1 MKNKCWLILFL
12 IAVMLTSSACGGE
25 TVPSAE
31 DTTASETLAETET
44 EQVFTLPEA
53 DYNGEEFTFLN
64 GNVSYTY
71 ASVVATE
78 QTGETMND
86 AIYQRNSAVEERYNI
101 KIGEVITNDPQADY
115 KKSVTTGDNSFDI
128 ALLRME
134 WAFPAVLENTVLSWD
149 NIPYLQLEQDW
160 WVQGSIESM
169 SLMNKVYF
177 AVSQFDTSHFESVR
191 GFVYNKNMAEDLQ
204 LPSLYT
210 LVREG
215 KWTLD
220 VFYDMCT
227 KAAVDL
233 DGNGKFTNNDCY
245 GVATYPNV
253 FGNTLMCGV
262 GSILSI
268 GKDKDDIPFFDL
280 DSETHINNLI
290 DVTKLFENKNGFMS
304 TEQPLFKSGQSL
316 FRCCLMSEIT
326 SLRDMEDDF
335 GILPAP
341 KRDEEQKEYYNLG
354 GSPFFMVVPNTA
366 KDLERTGIMM
376 EALAMESMG
385 LIDTAYYDTILM
397 GKTSRDEESVEML
410 ALIFSTLDYYHPLAN
425 SYLNAP
431 MTDKY
436 ICVGNAD
443 YASYF
448 ASVRDLINKDIETA
462 IATFTANTN

>member
-12 IAVMLTSSACGGE
+12 IAAMLTSSACGGE
-25 TVPSAE
+25 PVTPAE
-31 DTTASETLAETET
+31 DTAVSETMTEIETEPDIS
-44 EQVFTLPEA
+44 LPEA

-71 ASVVATE
+71 ASVVASE

-101 KIGEVITNDPQADY
+101 MIHEVITNDPQADY
-115 KKSVTTGDNSFDI
+115 KKSVTTGDNSFEI

-134 WAFPAVLENTVLSWD
+134 WAFPAVLENSVLSWD
-149 NIPYLQLEQDW
+149 NIPHLQLDQDW

-169 SLMNKVYF
+169 SLMNRVYF

-191 GFVYNKNMAEDLQ
+191 GIVYNKNMAEDLN
-204 LPSLYT
+204 LSSPYT

-220 VFYDMCT
+220 AFYDMCT
-227 KAAVDL
+227 TAAADL
-233 DGNGKFTNNDCY
+233 DGNGTFTNKDRY
-245 GVATYPNV
+245 GMATYPNV

-341 KRDEEQKEYYNLG
+341 KRNEEQKEYYNLG
-354 GSPFFMVVPNTA
+354 GSPFFMVVPSTA
-366 KDLERTGIMM
+366 KDLERTGVMM
-376 EALAMESMG
+376 EALARESMG
-385 LIDTAYYDTILM
+385 LIDTAYYDTVLM

-410 ALIFSTLDYYHPLAN
+410 ELIFSTLDYYHPLAN

-443 YASYF
+443 FASYF
-448 ASVRDLINKDIETA
+448 ASVREQIQKDIETA
-462 IATFTANTN
+462 IETFTANAN

>member
-115 KKSVTTGDNSFDI
+115 KQSVTTGDNSFDI

-204 LPSLYT
+204 LP
-210 LVREG
+210 R
-215 KWTLD
+215 
-220 VFYDMCT
+220 
-227 KAAVDL
+227 
-233 DGNGKFTNNDCY
+233 FTHWY
-245 GVATYPNV
+245 GRVSGRWMYFTTCAQ
-253 FGNTLMCGV
+253 
-262 GSILSI
+262 
-268 GKDKDDIPFFDL
+268 K
-280 DSETHINNLI
+280 
-290 DVTKLFENKNGFMS
+290 
-304 TEQPLFKSGQSL
+304 PL
-316 FRCCLMSEIT
+316 
-326 SLRDMEDDF
+326 
-335 GILPAP
+335 
-341 KRDEEQKEYYNLG
+341 
-354 GSPFFMVVPNTA
+354 
-366 KDLERTGIMM
+366 
-376 EALAMESMG
+376 
-385 LIDTAYYDTILM
+385 
-397 GKTSRDEESVEML
+397 
-410 ALIFSTLDYYHPLAN
+410 
-425 SYLNAP
+425 
-431 MTDKY
+431 
-436 ICVGNAD
+436 
-443 YASYF
+443 
-448 ASVRDLINKDIETA
+448 
-462 IATFTANTN
+462 